1 MFKIKT
7 EYTDGTTQQ
16 DSWGA
21 EQAITPGLL
30 VAGIA
35 LNHEHKKNV
44 KDFVLQSAD
53 YPGMITVDKVI
64 ACTKAE
70 YEQMLKEK
78 KAKRFELT
86 LKKVNEGGGADYD
99 PATKT
104 ISIKDDW
111 AHKGWYFNDQF
122 RDFSLFN
129 LFVIQFAQPTAT
141 DGEIGIEYDGEGAQ
155 TTTSRFEA
163 GVSQVNVPLSKDK
176 NKLRQVYVKG
186 PSGATF
192 VLKGARFATNG
203 EVTAIKR
210 IDKEKTSANAP
221 TRYYSLDG
229 RELKQ
234 PTKGLHIEKKNGS
247 AQKVFGR

>member
-1 MFKIKT
+1 
-7 EYTDGTTQQ
+7 
-16 DSWGA
+16 
-21 EQAITPGLL
+21 
-30 VAGIA
+30 
-35 LNHEHKKNV
+35 
-44 KDFVLQSAD
+44 
-53 YPGMITVDKVI
+53 MITIDKVI

-70 YEQMLKEK
+70 YEQMLKEE

-210 IDKEKTSANAP
+210 IDKEKTSANAQ